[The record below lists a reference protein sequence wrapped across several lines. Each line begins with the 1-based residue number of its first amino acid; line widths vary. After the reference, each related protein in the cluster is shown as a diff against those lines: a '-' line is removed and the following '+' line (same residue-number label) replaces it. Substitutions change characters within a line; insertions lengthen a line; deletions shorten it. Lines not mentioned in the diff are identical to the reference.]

1 MNKYL
6 TSELI
11 NFNFIS
17 LTLLAGFL
25 CSLGTICLI
34 KAVNIG
40 ELSVLGPINSYK
52 SVIGLITAMFFLKE
66 IPSFYAILGMF
77 LIILGS
83 KFIFNSKDFSLDLF
97 KRKDIQLRF
106 LALFL
111 TGIEAVILKKI
122 ILISSVEVCFIFW
135 CFMGL
140 LWSLFFVVT
149 SKRNIKLENKNILI
163 YLILIAIML
172 GLMQYSTNYVFKRV
186 NVGYSL
192 ALFQLS
198 SIVTVLLGCKFFD
211 EKSLYKKLLGS
222 FIMILGSCLIILL

>member
-1 MNKYL
+1 
-6 TSELI
+6 
-11 NFNFIS
+11 
-17 LTLLAGFL
+17 
-25 CSLGTICLI
+25 
-34 KAVNIG
+34 
-40 ELSVLGPINSYK
+40 
-52 SVIGLITAMFFLKE
+52 
-66 IPSFYAILGMF
+66 
-77 LIILGS
+77 
-83 KFIFNSKDFSLDLF
+83 LF